1 MPKLAALI
9 LAWALAACVRADEV
23 QVAVASNF
31 LAPMQ
36 RIAAAFERDSGHR
49 ARLSAGASG
58 RLYAQIVNGAP
69 YELLLSADAEIPARL
84 EAQGLAV
91 AGSRFT
97 YAVGR
102 LALWSAR
109 PGFVDARGEVLRG
122 AGFRHLAL
130 ANPRSA
136 PYGAAATQVLERL
149 GVAEALRSRIV
160 LGESVAQVQQFVAS
174 GNAEIGFVA
183 LAQVW
188 RDGALKPEGSA
199 WIVPET
205 LHEKIRQDA
214 VLLERGRDRP
224 AARALLAY
232 LQGDTARAIVRSQ
245 GYGLVE
251 ARR

>member
-1 MPKLAALI
+1 MRGFVAWI
-9 LAWALAACVRADEV
+9 LACTLASGVRADEV

-31 LAPMQ
+31 LAPIQ
-36 RIAAAFERDSGHR
+36 RIAAAFERETGHR

-58 RLYAQIVNGAP
+58 RLFAQIVNGAP
-69 YELLLSADAEIPARL
+69 YELLLSADAEIPSRL

-122 AGFRHLAL
+122 AGFKHLAL

-136 PYGAAATQVLERL
+136 PYGAAAMQVLERL
-149 GVAEALRSRIV
+149 TLTDALRSRIV
-160 LGESVAQVQQFVAS
+160 VGESVAQVQQFVAS
-174 GNAEIGFVA
+174 GNAELGFVA

-188 RDGALKPEGSA
+188 RDGALATTGSA
-199 WIVPET
+199 WVVPET
-205 LHEKIRQDA
+205 LHEEISQDA

-232 LQGDTARAIVRSQ
+232 LQGDAARAIIRSQ
-245 GYGLVE
+245 GYGLAE

>member
-1 MPKLAALI
+1 MRPLAALI
-9 LAWALAACVRADEV
+9 IAWAIAACARADEV
-23 QVAVASNF
+23 QAAVASNF

-36 RIAAAFERDSGHR
+36 RIAAAFERDTGHR
-49 ARLSAGASG
+49 VRLSSGASG

-109 PGFVDARGEVLRG
+109 PGFVDSRGEVLRG
-122 AGFRHLAL
+122 GGFRHVAL
-130 ANPRSA
+130 ANPRTA
-136 PYGAAATQVLERL
+136 PYGAAAMQVLQAMGL
-149 GVAEALRSRIV
+149 AQPLSGRIV
-160 LGESVAQVQQFVAS
+160 QGENVAQVQQFVAS
-174 GNAEIGFVA
+174 GNAELGFIA

-188 RDGALKPEGSA
+188 RDGAFTAPGSA
-199 WIVPET
+199 WIVPEA
-205 LHEKIRQDA
+205 LHEEIRQDA
-214 VLLERGRDRP
+214 ALLTRGRDRP

-232 LQGDTARAIVRSQ
+232 LQGDAARAIIRSQ
-245 GYGLVE
+245 GFALAE